1 MKVLFI
7 LIFSSS
13 LFVTAQ
19 KQEKG
24 NLTIEM
30 ELSPLGSAPLKISSI
45 RMRSFISDK
54 TAIRMSTFIG
64 GKSSPS
70 TSVQGDIE
78 LKNKTSNL
86 DFSLR
91 PGFEK
96 HFDGTD
102 KLSPYIGSEL
112 FFGIGT
118 TNQSSQSAW
127 GTGQI
132 MTTKNTG
139 RTGSIGL
146 NVVSGT
152 DFYFADKI
160 YLGIEMGFGFIRDSR
175 GVNSVKYDNPSDAT
189 LENTKTKGNSTN
201 LNWGPNYQ
209 GTIRLGYCIK

>member
-7 LIFSSS
+7 LICSSS
-13 LFVTAQ
+13 LFVAAQ
-19 KQEKG
+19 KQDKG

-30 ELSPLGSAPLKISSI
+30 ELSPLGSEPLKISSL

-54 TAIRMSTFIG
+54 SAIRMSAFIG
-64 GKSSPS
+64 GKSTPS
-70 TSVQGDIE
+70 TSVQGEIE
-78 LKNKTSNL
+78 LNSKTSNF

-96 HFDGTD
+96 HFAGTD

-118 TNQSSQSAW
+118 TNQSSQSVW
-127 GTGQI
+127 GTDQI

-146 NVVSGT
+146 NIVSGT

-160 YLGIEMGFGFIRDSR
+160 YVGIEMGFGFIRDSR
-175 GVNSVKYDNPSDAT
+175 GINSVKYTNPSDAT
-189 LENTKTKGNSTN
+189 MVNTKTKGNSTN